1 MPSEQGPDGMV
12 FTQDINTGGG
22 QLNAVVGAD
31 QYNYIYRGR
40 PPYRVEPF
48 DPAARVV
55 PLAKPGWVRSRLL
68 AARHQAAPSVSWP
81 KLEMLE
87 SWRDDSSLA
96 LSVRL
101 LHGEGEPGK
110 TRLASRFA
118 VASIQAG
125 WTVAVARRRGE
136 AASAS
141 GPDERVMVRPP
152 GLVMIVDHA
161 DHWPRGD
168 LVTLIR
174 QHKAAVRD
182 RLRILLLGQHA
193 GTWWQGVTHQLAK
206 LDVFDSA
213 PWR

>member
-1 MPSEQGPDGMV
+1 MPSEQGPDGTV
-12 FTQDINTGGG
+12 FTEDIDIGGG
-22 QLNAVVGAD
+22 QLNAVVGGD

-48 DPAARVV
+48 DPATHVV
-55 PLAKPGWVRSRLL
+55 PLAKPGWVRGRLL
-68 AARHQAAPSVSWP
+68 GARYQVAPSFSWP

-87 SWRDDSSLA
+87 SWRDDSSPG

-101 LHGEGEPGK
+101 LHGEDESGK

-118 VASIQAG
+118 LASIQAG
-125 WTVAVARRRGE
+125 WAVAVARHRSE
-136 AASAS
+136 AASAG

-152 GLVMIVDHA
+152 GLVMIVDQA
-161 DHWPRGD
+161 DRWPRGD
-168 LVTLIR
+168 LMTLIH
-174 QHKAAVRD
+174 QHHAAVRD

-213 PWR
+213 PWW

>member
-1 MPSEQGPDGMV
+1 MPSERRPDGTV
-12 FTQDINTGGG
+12 FTENIDGG
-22 QLNAVVGAD
+22 QVNAVVGGD

-48 DPAARVV
+48 HPAAHVV
-55 PLAKPGWVRSRLL
+55 PLAKPGWVRSRLQG
-68 AARHQAAPSVSWP
+68 ARYQVAPSFSRP

-87 SWRDDSSLA
+87 SWRDDSSPG

-101 LHGEGEPGK
+101 LQGEGESGR
-110 TRLASRFA
+110 TRLAPRFA
-118 VASIQAG
+118 LASIQVG
-125 WTVAVARRRGE
+125 WAVAVAHHRSE
-136 AASAS
+136 AASA
-141 GPDERVMVRPP
+141 GAPDERVLVRPP

-168 LVTLIR
+168 LMTLIR
-174 QHKAAVRD
+174 QHQAAARD